1 MTATTTGTVETKLS
15 LRAIAKQSSWRS
27 RSVSWIASSLLLL
40 AMTTAAC
47 GGMGP
52 PASGKAAQE
61 RHLWEY
67 KRGGGFNLYSLKDE
81 VKIGEYFMKEQV
93 KEFKRKKVGVDLPK
107 HQALKSRIEKIVQRI
122 AFVSDRTNFPYE
134 VHIFDRPD
142 IVNAYCLPGGKI
154 AVFSGLFDKEKGLVD
169 ETSDDQIAAVI
180 GHEIAHGALRHNTRR
195 LSTFQGIG
203 FLGSIASIGLGQGVG
218 AQAQQI
224 FDQVFYLG
232 MNITIPNYSR
242 RFEREAD
249 QAGLYYLSKARFN
262 PMAAVEIWRKAAAR
276 GGPNSKRTDFFA
288 SHPASGERAKY
299 LESWLDDAI
308 PLSRGK
314 IPAGKY

>member
-1 MTATTTGTVETKLS
+1 MKNTNTRVMNTRV
-15 LRAIAKQSSWRS
+15 IN
-27 RSVSWIASSLLLL
+27 WIASSLLLL

-47 GGMGP
+47 GGKGP
-52 PASGKAAQE
+52 PGSTKEAQE

-81 VKIGEYFMKEQV
+81 VKIGEHFMKEQIR
-93 KEFKRKKVGVDLPK
+93 EFKRKKVGVDLPK
-107 HQALKSRIEKIVQRI
+107 HQALKARIEKIVERI

-169 ETSDDQIAAVI
+169 ATNDDQIAAVI
-180 GHEIAHGALRHNTRR
+180 GHEMAHAALRHGTRR
-195 LSTFQGIG
+195 LSAFQGIG
-203 FLGSIASIGLGQGVG
+203 FLGSLASIGLGQGIG
-218 AQAQQI
+218 IDAQRI

-232 MNITIPNYSR
+232 MNISIPHYSR
-242 RFEREAD
+242 KYEREAD
-249 QAGLYYLSKARFN
+249 QAGLYYMSKARFN
-262 PMAAVEIWRKAAAR
+262 PLAAVDVWKKAAAR
-276 GGPNSKRTDFFA
+276 GGPNSKRTDIFA

-299 LESWLDDAI
+299 LESWLDEAI
-308 PLSRGK
+308 PLSQGK
-314 IPAGKY
+314 LPEGKY